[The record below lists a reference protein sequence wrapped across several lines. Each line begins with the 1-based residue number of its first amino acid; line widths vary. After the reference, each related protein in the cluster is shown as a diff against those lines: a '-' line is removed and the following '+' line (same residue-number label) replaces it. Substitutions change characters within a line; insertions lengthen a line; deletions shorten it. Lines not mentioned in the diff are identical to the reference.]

1 MTLRAAIP
9 ALAGLAALAAG
20 GTASAEAVLVATRI
34 IYPGQKVT
42 AGLVDRINVRGNVIS
57 SRAFLKEPGEA
68 EGKVATRT
76 ILPNRLIY
84 PEDLREADL
93 VRAGV
98 PVKAIY
104 RSGGLEI
111 SLLGVPL
118 SDAAEGEQVRLRNRE
133 SGRQFSG
140 TVQADGSV
148 LVNIP

>member
-34 IYPGQKVT
+34 IYPGQEVT